1 MAVPQVF
8 LDELKQRCDIESVV
22 SGYLPLKRQGRT
34 CKGLCPFHSEKTASM
49 VVYPESQSFYCF
61 GCGAGGDVISFVMRI
76 ENLGYIEALK
86 LLAGRAGMDFPENER
101 EDPSLRIKPMIYE
114 INRAA
119 ARFYHDCLMGEEGG
133 AGREYFQSRGLS
145 RRTIVHYGLGYAPP
159 GWDKLRNFLHSK
171 GFSDDQLI
179 QAAVAAPGRNG
190 GCYDLFRNRVIFPI
204 IDLRKNII
212 GFGGRVLDDSKP
224 KYLNTPDTPVFKKSR
239 NLFSLN
245 FAKGNTDGRLIL
257 AEGYMDVIA
266 VNQAGFPNVVA
277 TLGTALT
284 PDQCRL
290 ISSYAKEVIIA
301 YDSDGAGR
309 SATSRAVGMLDEVG
323 VKTRILDMKG
333 AKDPDEF
340 IKKFGAERFKLL
352 LDGAGSVTAY
362 QLSVLRA
369 KYDLDEPDQR
379 GSYLTEASRCLAE
392 VESAIERDIY
402 AGQLAA
408 ETGVGKEAILQSVA
422 VNRRRQAKRDKKKEW
437 EAIQSGRDPALAA
450 GHAPP
455 KTSAAAAAEEG
466 IIAYLLQKPEQAARL
481 AGIISQKDFI
491 TDEGREIF
499 GIIIE
504 KLQQNTS
511 VSLSDLAGSLT
522 EKQMSFAARGL
533 ARHQSL
539 PPGADPLDDYLR
551 QLQSARL
558 KAQLQD
564 AAQSDDAAAAL
575 AAELQQRA
583 AGCAR

>member
-1 MAVPQVF
+1 MALPQVF
-8 LDELKQRCDIESVV
+8 LDELKQRCDIENVV
-22 SGYLPLKRQGRT
+22 AGYLPLKRQGRT

-86 LLAGRAGMDFPENER
+86 LLAGRVGLDFPEDER
-101 EDPSLRIKPMIYE
+101 EDPSLRVKPMIYE

-119 ARFYHDCLMGEEGG
+119 ARFYHDCLMGEGG
-133 AGREYFQSRGLS
+133 EAGREYFLSRGLS
-145 RRTIVHYGLGYAPP
+145 RKTIVHYGLGYAPP
-159 GWDKLRNFLHSK
+159 GWDKLRDFLHSK
-171 GFSDDQLI
+171 GFSDGQLI
-179 QAAVAAPGRNG
+179 QAAVAAQGKNG
-190 GCYDLFRNRVIFPI
+190 GCYDVFRNRVIFPI

-245 FAKGNTDGRLIL
+245 FAKGSADGRLIL

-266 VNQAGFPNVVA
+266 VNQAGFPNVAA

-284 PDQCRL
+284 PEQCRL
-290 ISSYAKEVIIA
+290 IATYAKEVIIA

-309 SATSRAVGMLDEVG
+309 TATSRAVGLLAEVG

-352 LDGAGSVTAY
+352 LDGAGNVTEY
-362 QLSVLRA
+362 QLSVLKA

-379 GSYLTEASRCLAE
+379 GSYLTEASRCLAA
-392 VESAIERDIY
+392 VESPIERDIY

-408 ETGVGKEAILQSVA
+408 ETGVGKEAILQSVSA
-422 VNRRRQAKRDKKKEW
+422 NRKRQVRQEKKKEW
-437 EAIQSGRDPALAA
+437 SAIQSGRGPALAP
-450 GHAPP
+450 GGSAPRS
-455 KTSAAAAAEEG
+455 TAAAIAEEG
-466 IIAYLLQKPEQAARL
+466 IIACLLSKPEEAARL
-481 AGIISQKDFI
+481 EGVISQKDFI

-504 KLQQNTS
+504 RLQQNTS
-511 VSLSDLAGSLT
+511 VSLSDLAGALT
-522 EKQMSFAARGL
+522 EKQMGFAARGL
-533 ARHQSL
+533 ARQQGI
-539 PPGADPLDDYLR
+539 PPAADPLGDYVR
-551 QLQSARL
+551 RLQGARL
-558 KAQLQD
+558 KAQVQD

-575 AAELQQRA
+575 AEELRRRKQR
-583 AGCAR
+583 